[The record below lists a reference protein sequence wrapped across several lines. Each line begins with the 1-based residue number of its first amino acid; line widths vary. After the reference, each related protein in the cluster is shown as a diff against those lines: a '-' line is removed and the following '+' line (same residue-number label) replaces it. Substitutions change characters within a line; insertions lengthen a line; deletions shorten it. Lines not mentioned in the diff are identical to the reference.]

1 MRYRLD
7 LVLRPAEGALL
18 RTLGMTER
26 RGFST
31 QSISGGRADAD
42 GRWRVS
48 LVVDGDRAADTLR
61 RQLQKNYDCLEV
73 EIAPCP

>member
-1 MRYRLD
+1 MRYRLE

-26 RGFST
+26 RGFSA

-48 LVVDGDRAADTLR
+48 LVVDGERPAETLR

-73 EIAPCP
+73 EINPCP